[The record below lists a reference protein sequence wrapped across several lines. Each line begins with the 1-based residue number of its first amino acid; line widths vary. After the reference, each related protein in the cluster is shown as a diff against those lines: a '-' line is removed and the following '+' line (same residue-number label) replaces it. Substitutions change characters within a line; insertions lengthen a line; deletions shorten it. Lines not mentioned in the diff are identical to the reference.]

1 LIAFLIDLS
10 CVNLTLFPDSVSKM
24 SIRPLLKQE
33 IPWLISE
40 LVLLIVLLNANPP
53 ELWFWFVVFLVIFG
67 YRIERWWTSR
77 TN

>member
-1 LIAFLIDLS
+1 
-10 CVNLTLFPDSVSKM
+10 M

-53 ELWFWFVVFLVIFG
+53 ELWFWFVVFWWSLH
-67 YRIERWWTSR
+67 IESSVGGLQRLTD
-77 TN
+77 

>member
-1 LIAFLIDLS
+1 
-10 CVNLTLFPDSVSKM
+10 M